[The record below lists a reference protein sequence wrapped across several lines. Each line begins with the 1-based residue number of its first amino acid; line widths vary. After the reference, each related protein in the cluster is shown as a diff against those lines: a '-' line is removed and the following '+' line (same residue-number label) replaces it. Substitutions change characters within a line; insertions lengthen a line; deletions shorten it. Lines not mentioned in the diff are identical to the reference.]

1 MKKILFPALLVLSM
15 SAYSQSEK
23 KNQQKIQDDIFTGL
37 KPENPT
43 PVVFNSEEELN
54 NKKAFKIE
62 NIKNQIRENINDT
75 AKVRLLRYEIWR
87 FENAIVQDNKSNK

>member
-1 MKKILFPALLVLSM
+1 MKTKLIATFVVCSLNIFAQTEKKIE
-15 SAYSQSEK
+15 EK
-23 KNQQKIQDDIFTGL
+23 NSNDIFTAL

-43 PVVFNSEEELN
+43 PVVFNSQEELD

-87 FENAIVQDNKSNK
+87 FENAVVQKNESNK